1 MSSVKKELIERARK
15 GDIKAGT
22 ALLEQFVDTVFAGE
36 EIDENVLQY
45 TAQCLSDILDGEDP
59 QKALNIKQPAVE
71 PSIDLDELID
81 IAVSVEL
88 CARLYKTNKVNAPVL
103 LAIETVAEAVG
114 ETFDTV
120 RGIHD
125 KYSDPARKIADRKMR
140 K

>member
-36 EIDENVLQY
+36 EIDGNVLQY
-45 TAQCLSDILDGEDP
+45 TAQCLSHIIDGEDP
-59 QKALNIKQPAVE
+59 QKALNIKQPEVE

-88 CARLYKTNKVNAPVL
+88 CARLYKTNKINAPVL

-114 ETFDTV
+114 ETYDTV

-125 KYSDPARKIADRKMR
+125 KYIDPARKIADRKMR

>member
-36 EIDENVLQY
+36 EIDGNVLQY

-59 QKALNIKQPAVE
+59 QKALNIKQPEVE

-88 CARLYKTNKVNAPVL
+88 CARLYKTNKINAPVL

-114 ETFDTV
+114 ETYDTV

-125 KYSDPARKIADRKMR
+125 KYIDPARKIADRKIR

>member
-1 MSSVKKELIERARK
+1 MSSFKKELIERARK
-15 GDIKAGT
+15 GDLKAGT

-36 EIDENVLQY
+36 EIDGNVLQY

-59 QKALNIKQPAVE
+59 QQALNIKQPEVE

-88 CARLYKTNKVNAPVL
+88 CVRLYKTNKINAPVQ

-114 ETFDTV
+114 ETYDTV
-120 RGIHD
+120 RGIRD

>member
-1 MSSVKKELIERARK
+1 MSSFKKELIGRARK
-15 GDIKAGT
+15 GDIKSGT

-36 EIDENVLQY
+36 DVDGNVLKY

-59 QKALNIKQPAVE
+59 QKALNIKQPELE
-71 PSIDLDELID
+71 PSIDLDKLID

-88 CARLYKTNKVNAPVL
+88 CLRLYKTNKVNAPAQ

-114 ETFDTV
+114 ETCDTV
-120 RGIHD
+120 RSIHD
-125 KYSDPARKIADRKMR
+125 KYSDPARKIADSKMR